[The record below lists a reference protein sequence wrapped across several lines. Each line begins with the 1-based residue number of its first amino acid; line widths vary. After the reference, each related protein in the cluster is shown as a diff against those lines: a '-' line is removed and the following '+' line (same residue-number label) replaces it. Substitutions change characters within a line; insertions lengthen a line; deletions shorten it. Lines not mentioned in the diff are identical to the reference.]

1 MFLFLIFPPLNT
13 LHVYEF
19 LSYWCLS
26 SCLLLLRSYREL
38 SLHFNYCTQDIFLLL
53 LISGD
58 IGPCSQSQ
66 YIRDNFHLNIRNNLI
81 SLATGFDILFYRN
94 PFRSWYFFY
103 IIMFSNFSQRQ
114 EQFCFVFGEGGG
126 RRDTC
131 IHIKHAQCTQAQWP
145 RTRNRGGEG
154 GILVYIS
161 NTLSVRRRND
171 LEPVNVECIWIEIRD
186 PTCNFLLWCTYWPPN
201 SDKSIWRNICW
212 SIDKASDISNKF
224 DKVGDLNEHSTHSPI
239 QQKNKIIEPTSVTQS
254 TTTLIDPIQVSV
266 FDSGTF
272 EGDQKVYACILSFSK
287 QCDTSLQRAG

>member
-1 MFLFLIFPPLNT
+1 MTLVHVYLCFCNFFPILFSVFPPFLFGIPLDMLCNKGKG
-13 LHVYEF
+13 H
-19 LSYWCLS
+19 LSVS
-26 SCLLLLRSYREL
+26 RV
-38 SLHFNYCTQDIFLLL
+38 
-53 LISGD
+53 ISRKG
-58 IGPCSQSQ
+58 
-66 YIRDNFHLNIRNNLI
+66 RN
-81 SLATGFDILFYRN
+81 SF
-94 PFRSWYFFY
+94 
-103 IIMFSNFSQRQ
+103 
-114 EQFCFVFGEGGG
+114 GG
-126 RRDTC
+126 R
-131 IHIKHAQCTQAQWP
+131 
-145 RTRNRGGEG
+145 N
-154 GILVYIS
+154 IS
-161 NTLSVRRRND
+161 NSLSVRRRTD

-287 QCDTSLQRAG
+287 QCDTSLQRAV